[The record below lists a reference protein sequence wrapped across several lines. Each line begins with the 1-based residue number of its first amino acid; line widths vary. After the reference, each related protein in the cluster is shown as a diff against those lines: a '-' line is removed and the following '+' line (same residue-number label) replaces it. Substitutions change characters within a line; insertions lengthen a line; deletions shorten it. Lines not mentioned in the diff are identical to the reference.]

1 MGDLRLTSF
10 TGILLVISFSSIW
23 AQQAL
28 PASGGNAGGI
38 GGSASYSVGQV
49 AYTGIQGEG
58 GYAGLGMQ
66 QPYTI
71 IMVGNLEPDPGIS
84 VSFYPN
90 PVQNNDFLIINMDA
104 KFDPRAK
111 YSVEIRNIYGQLL
124 ISQRMDELST
134 AVPVKEYQNG
144 IYLMRI
150 LKNDT
155 VIKLFKVIKTD

>member
-1 MGDLRLTSF
+1 MGDLRMPAI
-10 TGILLVISFSSIW
+10 TGILLVIGFSRIW

-58 GYAGLGMQ
+58 GYAGLGVQ
-66 QPYTI
+66 QPYTV
-71 IMVGNLEPDPGIS
+71 IMVGTLEPEPGIS

-104 KFDPRAK
+104 TFDPRAK
-111 YSVEIRNIYGQLL
+111 YAVEIRNIYGQLL
-124 ISQRMDELST
+124 IRQRMDELST

-150 LKNDT
+150 LKNDA